1 MKAGKITEPQCKRSV
16 LKWLPHKPDLVAQG
30 AGIGVDYSILQTNTS
45 EKSVL
50 AMATVSLPTYESEKY
65 AFWKALN
72 KLEASGAKPCAIL
85 AGIFLPARGGE
96 DRIRTLTQRL
106 SKLCDRYEIGY
117 AGGHTELIESLRA
130 PVITITAYGIPSE
143 DRSLLH
149 HPTGK
154 SDREQDIVMVG
165 QAAME
170 TSMMILSD
178 HYEELHTRY
187 SSTYLEHARELLK
200 DLSMHDVYSALHQA
214 EIPVSYIHNLSTGG
228 VYAGL
233 WELGEACR
241 CGIQVE
247 LKQIPILQET
257 IEVCEYYDINPY
269 MTFSGGSALI
279 VTDSGDD
286 LADYLKKHDIYARK
300 VGQTTTGN
308 DRIVC
313 SDDSK
318 SYLTPPKGDDSYKL
332 YGI

>member
-1 MKAGKITEPQCKRSV
+1 MRAGKITEPQCKRSV
-16 LKWLPHKPDLVAQG
+16 LKWLNHKPELVKQG
-30 AGIGVDYSILQTNTS
+30 AGIGVDYSILHSNMS
-45 EKSVL
+45 DNSVL
-50 AMATVSLPTYESEKY
+50 TMATVSLPTYESEKY

-85 AGIFLPARGGE
+85 ASVFLPARGGE
-96 DRIRTLTQRL
+96 ERIRQITQHLTE
-106 SKLCDRYEIGY
+106 LCNGYDIGY

-130 PVITITAYGIPSE
+130 PVITITAYGISSE
-143 DRSLLH
+143 DGNLIYNPIKQRN
-149 HPTGK
+149 
-154 SDREQDIVMVG
+154 REQDIVMIG

-170 TSMMILSD
+170 TSMMLLSD

-187 SSTYLEHARELLK
+187 SSTYLDQARELLK
-200 DLSMHDVYSALHQA
+200 DLSMHDVYSVLHRA
-214 EIPVSYIHNLSTGG
+214 EVPVSCIHNLSTGG

-233 WELGEACR
+233 WELSEACR
-241 CGIQVE
+241 CGIQAE
-247 LKQIPILQET
+247 LRQIPILQET

-286 LADYLKKHDIYARK
+286 LEDYLKKHNIYARK

-332 YGI
+332 YGR